1 MRTLI
6 VGTMAATLVGC
17 SCLLPPQS
25 VMDACTDANG
35 LACFDRTV
43 ASQPIELKPASFKA
57 NSATTKAKLAAKTEK
72 LSSNDDRDKHHLAT
86 KKSKS
91 ALAAAKV
98 EPPASVE
105 SAQPSDPL
113 VTVVPTEGAAK
124 MEKPSS
130 DDERDKAYL
139 ATTNAKSTMAAAK
152 VEPAAFGHS
161 AEPPDPVLTRAK
173 TAIAAK
179 LEVPASAEF
188 GEMKRAFRKNTF
200 GKPVDTICGRVKGK
214 KASGEDTGDK
224 LFLYLIAEDD
234 AYVVDGPPGSAAAR
248 AYRNICN

>member
-1 MRTLI
+1 MRTLL

-43 ASQPIELKPASFKA
+43 ASQPIEL
-57 NSATTKAKLAAKTEK
+57 TTKKAKST
-72 LSSNDDRDKHHLAT
+72 
-86 KKSKS
+86 
-91 ALAAAKV
+91 LAAAKV
-98 EPPASVE
+98 EPPASAQP
-105 SAQPSDPL
+105 AQPSDP
-113 VTVVPTEGAAK
+113 VVNIATTESAAK
-124 MEKPSS
+124 TEKPWS

-139 ATTNAKSTMAAAK
+139 ATTKAKSTTAAAK
-152 VEPAAFGHS
+152 VEPPASGHS
-161 AEPPDPVLTRAK
+161 AEPSDPVITRAK

-200 GKPVDTICGRVKGK
+200 GKSVDTICGRVKGK
-214 KASGEDTGDK
+214 KASGEDTGDRP
-224 LFLYLIAEDD
+224 FLYLITEDD
-234 AYVVDGPPGSAAAR
+234 AFVVDGPPGSAAAS

>member
-1 MRTLI
+1 MRTLL

-43 ASQPIELKPASFKA
+43 ANQPIELKPASFKA

-72 LSSNDDRDKHHLAT
+72 LSSDDDRDKHHLAAT
-86 KKSKS
+86 RAKSTS
-91 ALAAAKV
+91 AAAKV
-98 EPPASVE
+98 EPPASGHTAE
-105 SAQPSDPL
+105 PSDS
-113 VTVVPTEGAAK
+113 VI
-124 MEKPSS
+124 
-130 DDERDKAYL
+130 
-139 ATTNAKSTMAAAK
+139 
-152 VEPAAFGHS
+152 
-161 AEPPDPVLTRAK
+161 TRAK

-200 GKPVDTICGRVKGK
+200 GKSVDTICGRVKGK
-214 KASGEDTGDK
+214 KASGEDTGDRS
-224 LFLYLIAEDD
+224 FLYVIAEDD
-234 AYVVDGPPGSAAAR
+234 AFVVDGPPGSAAAS

>member
-1 MRTLI
+1 MRTLL
-6 VGTMAATLVGC
+6 VGIMAATLVGC

-43 ASQPIELKPASFKA
+43 ASQPIELKPALFKA
-57 NSATTKAKLAAKTEK
+57 NSATTKAKLAAKMEK

-91 ALAAAKV
+91 TLAAAKV
-98 EPPASVE
+98 EPPASVQP
-105 SAQPSDPL
+105 AQPSDPV
-113 VTVVPTEGAAK
+113 VTIATTESAGK

-130 DDERDKAYL
+130 DDERDRAFL
-139 ATTNAKSTMAAAK
+139 ATTRAKSTTVAAK
-152 VEPAAFGHS
+152 VEPAALGHP
-161 AEPPDPVLTRAK
+161 AEPSDPVITRAK
-173 TAIAAK
+173 TAIAAR

-188 GEMKRAFRKNTF
+188 GAMKRAFRKNTF
-200 GKPVDTICGRVKGK
+200 GKSVDTICGRVKGK

-224 LFLYLIAEDD
+224 PFLYLIAEDD
-234 AYVVDGPPGSAAAR
+234 AYVVPGSAAAS

>member
-1 MRTLI
+1 MRALL

-43 ASQPIELKPASFKA
+43 ASQAIELKPASFKA

-72 LSSNDDRDKHHLAT
+72 LSSDDDRDKHHLAT
-86 KKSKS
+86 KKAKS
-91 ALAAAKV
+91 TLAAAKV
-98 EPPASVE
+98 EPPVIGQA
-105 SAQPSDPL
+105 
-113 VTVVPTEGAAK
+113 
-124 MEKPSS
+124 
-130 DDERDKAYL
+130 
-139 ATTNAKSTMAAAK
+139 
-152 VEPAAFGHS
+152 
-161 AEPPDPVLTRAK
+161 AEPSDPVLTKAK

-179 LEVPASAEF
+179 LEVPASADF

-200 GKPVDTICGRVKGK
+200 GKSVDSICGHVKGK
-214 KASGEDTGDK
+214 KASGEDTGDRP
-224 LFLYLIAEDD
+224 FLYLITEDD
-234 AYVVDGPPGSAAAR
+234 AYVVDGPPGSAAAS